1 MSTALA
7 FGDALGPR
15 GRRRVRIATVAGLVL
30 LAVLVYLA
38 LARLQDKGQLDWD
51 RWEQLLSVDAAQ
63 LLAGGLRSTLYAAL
77 TAGLLSFAA
86 GTVLALGRLSNL
98 AALRWVA
105 GTYVE
110 VFRALPSLL
119 LILFGFLGLPKMG
132 IEVSKYQALV
142 MGLTLYNSAVFAEI
156 VRAGILSLPRGQAE
170 AGRAVG
176 LTERQVQRYVVLP
189 QALRRMLPSL
199 VSQTVVVLKDTSY
212 GFVIGYEELLRRG
225 QIAGEVT
232 GDLLQAYV
240 IVAVV
245 YIGVCFTLSRL
256 ARRLE
261 LRERRITGQ
270 TSGVT
275 VAGVEDLAV
284 RPSQLD

>member
-1 MSTALA
+1 MSSALM

-15 GRRRVRIATVAGLVL
+15 GRRRVRVATIAGLAL
-30 LAVLVYLA
+30 LAVLVYLT
-38 LARLQDKGQLDWD
+38 LARLQAKGQLDWD

-63 LLAGGLRSTLYAAL
+63 LLAGGLRSTLYAAI
-77 TAGLLSFAA
+77 TAGLLSFTV
-86 GTVLALGRLSNL
+86 GTVLALGRLSNVRL
-98 AALRWVA
+98 LRWVA

-132 IEVSKYQALV
+132 IDVSKYQALV

-156 VRAGILSLPRGQAE
+156 IRAGILSLPRGQAE
-170 AGRAVG
+170 AARAVG

-245 YIGVCFTLSRL
+245 YIGVCFALSRL

-270 TSGVT
+270 GGVS

-284 RPSQLD
+284 RPGQLD

>member
-1 MSTALA
+1 MSSALM

-15 GRRRVRIATVAGLVL
+15 GRRRVRIATAAGLAL
-30 LAVLVYLA
+30 LAVLVYLT
-38 LARLQDKGQLDWD
+38 LARLQAKGQLDWD

-77 TAGLLSFAA
+77 TAGLLSFTV
-86 GTVLALGRLSNL
+86 GTVLALGRLSDVPV
-98 AALRWVA
+98 LRWVA

-132 IEVSKYQALV
+132 IDVSKYQALV

-156 VRAGILSLPRGQAE
+156 IRAGILSLPRGQAE
-170 AGRAVG
+170 AARAVG

-240 IVAVV
+240 LVAVV
-245 YIGVCFTLSRL
+245 YISVCFALSRL

-270 TSGVT
+270 GGGVT